1 VVATVSTIIAA
12 YNAERTIAAAVDSV
26 LSQVYEKNEVVV
38 VDDGST
44 DSTTS
49 VLRRYGDRIKVVMQ
63 TNRGVAMA
71 RNAGVAHSRG
81 AYIAF
86 LDSDD
91 LWMPEKLS
99 TMVSA
104 LVRNPSASLAFSE
117 YVNFTETGV
126 QCGASSLGHAPS
138 MQELMDLWPILTST
152 WVMPRRMFERIG
164 GFSEAYKGGQGF
176 EDSWMLL
183 LLRELGDFEYVPATL
198 TLYRV
203 DTSSESADKYC
214 DALSTFINLARARYG
229 RQGETLVR
237 NAKNLQCHWL
247 LSKIA
252 HQMDRGDRYGALC
265 TLIRIAKLRPTYF
278 LSSKF
283 TNRVFL
289 PRNLKRIR
297 DLAISR
303 SSEMRR

>member
-1 VVATVSTIIAA
+1 MITTVSTIIAA
-12 YNAERTIAAAVDSV
+12 YNAERTIAAAIDSV
-26 LSQVYEKNEVVV
+26 LSQGYEKNEVVV

-49 VLRRYGDRIKVVMQ
+49 VLRRYGDRIKVVTQ
-63 TNRGVAMA
+63 TNRGAAAA
-71 RNAGVAHSRG
+71 RNAGVAHSMG

-104 LVRNPSASLAFSE
+104 LVRTPGASLAFSE
-117 YVNFTETGV
+117 YINFTETGV

-138 MQELMDLWPILTST
+138 MQELMEVWPILTST
-152 WVMPRRMFERIG
+152 WVIPRRMIERIG
-164 GFSEAYKGGQGF
+164 GFCEAFKGGQGF

-183 LLRELGDFEYVPATL
+183 LLRELGDFEYVPARL

-203 DTSSESADKYC
+203 DTSSESADKYGH
-214 DALSTFINLARARYG
+214 ALSTFIKLARKRYG
-229 RQGETLVR
+229 KQGKTLVR
-237 NAKNLQCHWL
+237 NAKNWQCRWL

-265 TLIRIAKLRPTYF
+265 TLIRIARLRPTYF

-283 TNRVFL
+283 TNRAFL
-289 PRNLKRIR
+289 PQNLKRIR
-297 DLAISR
+297 DLAIAH
-303 SSEMRR
+303 SSEVRR